1 MNDELVGRI
10 GKNEIWINRENKTID
25 IMLTNVEYE
34 SEIIYI
40 QFEELDDWI
49 KLLWKARNMIQ
60 PKAVLCRECRYY
72 LPRRCGLD
80 NHVVSGKK
88 ALCTRGV
95 KKE

>member
-1 MNDELVGRI
+1 MNELVGRLGGI
-10 GKNEIWINRENKTID
+10 SISIWKDSIAFTDNDMYSILLD
-25 IMLTNVEYE
+25 QAL
-34 SEIIYI
+34 
-40 QFEELDDWI
+40 LDDFI
-49 KLLWKARNMIQ
+49 KLIWKARNMIQ